1 MPKIVKI
8 LGETITFDD
17 TNNRHLFSKGNGEI
31 LLSVTAA
38 TGVVDKSAAL
48 IGWAVRLGKEYLL
61 AKIDNGE
68 QITVLD
74 INEAANLH
82 RIKKEEAGNIG
93 DKIHAWV
100 NEWIAGQNPAMPEEE
115 KVRNGAMAFL
125 QFQKENKVKWIE
137 NSRVVYSKRN
147 NYAGILDAVGKIKNK
162 LALIDFKSSNAIY
175 KEYGLQVAGYQI
187 AYEEETKKKIKYR
200 LIIKFGKDTG
210 DFEWRKF
217 ENNKGDKEGF
227 LACLT
232 LKRWLIG
239 KPR

>member
-137 NSRVVYSKRN
+137 N
-147 NYAGILDAVGKIKNK
+147 K